1 MKLPIQKAKSA
12 FTSGVIRI
20 IIVYSILMSLSI
32 MAGIFYQEIIAAILM
47 CGVIVLIS
55 VGDFK
60 TVIGKYKRA
69 ISEHDRLLKRRE
81 NK

>member
-47 CGVIVLIS
+47 CGVIVLIG

-60 TVIGKYKRA
+60 TVISKYKRA